1 MSTQVSCLSLLT
13 RTDLLLSSLSVTFID
28 QIKNETLNPVML
40 ALAFN
45 PSTRE
50 AKQVEFEAS
59 LVYRGSSRTARA
71 VEKPCLE
78 KPNNTTTE

>member
-1 MSTQVSCLSLLT
+1 M
-13 RTDLLLSSLSVTFID
+13 LLSSLSVTFID

-50 AKQVEFEAS
+50 ARQVEFEAS
-59 LVYRGSSRTARA
+59 LVYRGSSRMARA
-71 VEKPCLE
+71 TQRKGTLSP
-78 KPNNTTTE
+78 KNKNK